1 MEEVPKDWNSPQ
13 LESRVIQT
21 RGTLR
26 TQPNNTNSNDTGNG
40 NYKNIGHDSV
50 IMPILIMMKRKRE
63 QEEEGIREEE
73 EGPTSLH
80 FPDAET
86 EVQSL
91 AEPMG
96 VPSLSPSSHRHR
108 FCPGQ
113 HLPV

>member
-1 MEEVPKDWNSPQ
+1 MLPLMVGIYSSPAPTPGLAGLEEVPKDWNSPQ

-73 EGPTSLH
+73 DFHAP
-80 FPDAET
+80 FP
-86 EVQSL
+86 
-91 AEPMG
+91 
-96 VPSLSPSSHRHR
+96 RCR
-108 FCPGQ
+108 N
-113 HLPV
+113 